1 MQTFTAGDVAIVESP
16 IFYTSTGVGDHSRLV
31 NPDPNYNPP
40 RPGVGDEVEV
50 EDVWTGS
57 NGVEQI
63 ATTTGWIIA
72 VEGLIHEGDL
82 GYLAAQRAPLAAG
95 DRVAVMST
103 IYNAGTVWEHSSDG
117 TDMQVGD
124 EGVVHEATPDVF
136 GDLYV
141 RMDKDGEV
149 RPVSREGLAPVEADV
164 IAFPVAVGDLVEGES
179 RYGLGTLRGTVLS
192 YEKVGESHFLG
203 GETRDVVRVR
213 TEEPSGNPGLR
224 HLWADTV
231 VPVVEAVAPEDLHE
245 DEVEAILEQDAAD
258 EAKFAP
264 FVDEAHVFQRATLN
278 DWRTQF
284 AAYAYP
290 QRFIVGTTY
299 SGITFPQPAPDRER
313 ALRVASDVWAAF
325 VNATDG
331 GETSEETV
339 EPYDDAEAIVVLAGF
354 LTGR

>member
-1 MQTFTAGDVAIVESP
+1 MQTFTAGDVAIIESP
-16 IFYTSTGVGDHSRLV
+16 IFITSTGVQDHDRFEPVL
-31 NPDPNYNPP
+31 DRP
-40 RPGVGDEVEV
+40 RPTVGDRFIVESV
-50 EDVWTGS
+50 STYAASGEHVATED
-57 NGVEQI
+57 
-63 ATTTGWIIA
+63 GWVVA
-72 VEGLIHEGDL
+72 AEGLIHEGDL
-82 GYLAAQRAPLAAG
+82 DYLAAQRAPLAAG

-149 RPVSREGLAPVEADV
+149 RPISREGLAPVEADV

-213 TEEPSGNPGLR
+213 TQEPSGNPGLR

-231 VPVVEAVAPEDLHE
+231 VPVSEMDEAIDALRESLSADDLHE
-245 DEVEAILEQDAAD
+245 DEVEAVAQQDAEEAD
-258 EAKFAP
+258 AKFAP
-264 FVDEAHVFQRATLN
+264 FGDPS
-278 DWRTQF
+278 DWRAQF
-284 AAYAYP
+284 AAYAYAVP
-290 QRFIVGTTY
+290 RIYTVGTTA
-299 SGITFPQPAPDRER
+299 TDRER